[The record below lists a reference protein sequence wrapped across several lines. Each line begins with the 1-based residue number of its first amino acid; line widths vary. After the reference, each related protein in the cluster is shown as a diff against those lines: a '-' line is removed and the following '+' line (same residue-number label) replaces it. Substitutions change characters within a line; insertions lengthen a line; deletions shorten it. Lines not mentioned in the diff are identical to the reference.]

1 MRDRATL
8 VAFFPS
14 QENAREILQELR
26 QRGFRRTALIHRNH
40 DMRMVYDDVSPAQR
54 ILLGMLAGTFLAVT
68 SVIVSRFT
76 FFFSLL
82 TAVLFLYIGI
92 GIGALLAPMVVRY
105 LRLTVH
111 RSVLV
116 LHARRLVT
124 DETAIIVRA
133 TPVTIGKA
141 IKILRQISKDQPS
154 IFVLRRKRD
163 KPKPVRDRSPWELL
177 TASRIQEHARQL
189 AQVHITSKNTV
200 RKAALLRH
208 LDDCEKVIDEVYQT
222 LSESS
227 HLEQSITISA
237 EWILDNTFIIRGHI
251 DEVRKNLPVK
261 FYQELPVLAEGPHKG
276 EPQAYDLAMELVVH
290 NDSQLDQH
298 NILDF
303 LDAYQSV
310 SVLSSGEL
318 WALPHLLRIALI
330 DDLSRLVER
339 VELRL
344 RERELADY
352 WANRLIVTARRNP
365 DLMFTIL
372 SDMAE
377 DIPAPSVNFALQL
390 LDHLYDEES
399 VLTVVQG
406 WLGRKLGGSLEN
418 LLLEEKALQAADE
431 VSIGNG
437 ITSLRWLRQ
446 IDWRDVFEQ
455 QSRVEMILR
464 KDPSGVYLRMDFDTK
479 DRYRHAV
486 EEIARSGHLEEA
498 VVAQAALNMAAGEV
512 ARLSMGPTMTRL
524 GHFLIGDGRKELLEF
539 LETQEHPRRRMLDW
553 IQTHHSGFYLGQI
566 GSITVLVQIFLAWAA
581 VTSGLGWFA
590 TAVVLAVGF
599 LPASQL
605 AVQIVNYLVTR
616 IMPPRKLP
624 KMSYEKTGIPD
635 AFRTLVVIPML
646 LIDRKH
652 LREDLE
658 NLEIR
663 YQANPDVNLVY
674 ALFSDFADA
683 LESSTAGDKRLLNLA
698 VNGIEK
704 LDEKYGPHRFYLFHR
719 DREWAPS
726 ENCWMGWERK
736 RGKLEDLNRL
746 LKSEPPRNG
755 INIVRFGD
763 PDRLSSIRYVIT
775 LDRDTQLPRDAA
787 RRLVETI
794 SHPLNVPVIDEKKGI
809 VTSGYSII
817 QPRVSTSLPSAT
829 ATSFSR
835 LFTDPVGSDPYT
847 TAVSDVYQDLSGEGS
862 YHGKGIYDPRA
873 FHRVLNGRF
882 PEARLLSHD
891 LVEGA
896 YARVGLASDIELFDE
911 FPSDYI
917 SYSTREHRWICGD
930 WQIAR
935 WTLPW
940 VPSGEHRTVHNPL
953 TFLNRWKI
961 FDNLRRSLV
970 HPASISLLITGWM
983 ISPILSAAAGLLV
996 IFVQFSGCL
1005 AVLTSWATSKKEARW
1020 TALSTFSRNMVR
1032 SVADT
1037 SLMLHRAGMI
1047 LGAIIRVIHRLMVSR
1062 KNLLQ
1067 WTTAQA
1073 AADPSL
1079 ARNRSLKIHLA
1090 SGAVF
1095 ALVLGMF
1102 SFAAGPWNFILS
1114 VPFIGAWLGTPFLL
1128 WRLKRDRAV
1137 SGLSL
1142 DRGDEMK
1149 LREIARKTWRTF
1161 DYFVGPETNW
1171 LPSDNYQLSHVD
1183 ELAPRTSPTNIGL
1196 YLLSVLGAS
1205 DFGYIPGEESLR
1217 RITRTVS
1224 TLEKLPKYEGHLLNW
1239 YNLRSL
1245 DPLVPRYVST
1255 VDSGNL
1261 LASFWT
1267 LEHGIEA
1274 LSDEPILGPVAF
1286 RGLADTVRVLLSAM
1300 EKARI
1305 GGEMRRDA
1313 AALEN
1318 LLKAEPGDMKA
1329 ALDRLRRAQKPA
1341 ARLVQSLE
1349 HMRKKDLAE
1358 ADVDLDITDP
1368 VEEVAYWV
1376 GRVQNQLAEWLEITD
1391 TYLGWVT
1398 ELLDLSIDDLKLLFG
1413 EDGEKRLE
1421 SLSAAPSM
1429 RQLAAGNIPFFE
1441 ELEKDLKS
1449 PNDEMV
1455 NHLKQL
1461 LAPAVWQAWEALERA
1476 ENLVERIRDLGRQ
1489 MNFRF
1494 LYESRRR
1501 LFHIGFN
1508 INDQKLDGS
1517 FYDMLASEARLASF
1531 VAIARGDVPSKHW
1544 HAMAR
1549 PYSTVGRSKALLSW
1563 SGTMFEYLMPL
1574 LLQKTYENSLLDQA
1588 CREAVQVQVRY
1599 GRQRGVPWGISESA
1613 YADLDAS
1620 RIYQYKAFGVP
1631 GLGLKRG
1638 LEGDLVVAPYAT
1650 LLALQIEPRIA
1661 MTNLQQLMKYGLYG
1675 DYGFYESIDFSR
1687 RRVRR
1692 GEKGVIVRTFMAHHQ
1707 AMGFLALDNLLNK
1720 GIMQERFHSDVRV
1733 KASEPLLYERIPI
1746 LPPVYSLPE
1755 TERDPSGAIPAEI
1768 YPTESKF
1775 NTPHT
1780 LRPKT
1785 QLLSNGNYSILV
1797 TAAGGGWSRWK
1808 ELDVTRWRADTTRDH
1823 WGTFCYIRNTES
1835 DKRWS
1840 TAWHPVGG
1848 RPDNYVVSMAI
1859 DRVEIRRSDRGVET
1873 ETEII
1878 VCPEDDTE
1886 ARRVTLINRSEK
1898 SISLE
1903 ITSYAELSMVPHGAD
1918 VMHPAFHKLFVRTEA
1933 VEEEGYLLA
1942 HRRTR
1947 DPEDRPVW
1955 TGHSMVFES
1964 EIQGPFLYE
1973 TDRRS
1978 FIGRGRGLA
1987 DPEALGGELSG
1998 NTGMVLDPIFS
2009 IRRNLILKAGQ
2020 RVSFTLFLCA
2030 AETRDEVLVMLRK
2043 YSGRAVVARELE
2055 LTWRR
2060 AQLELRHLR
2069 IQPEEARRFQHIAS
2083 YMIFPSAKLR
2093 TTEDRIV
2100 QNKLGQSRLWA
2111 YGISGDLPII
2121 AITIGDAKDISLVAE
2136 VLHAHTYWRRHG
2148 LKTDLLILNEESTS
2162 YEQPLYSQLLR
2173 LISGL
2178 TLYTG
2183 MDQPGGVY
2191 LRNMDQIPQEDLNLM
2206 LAVARIALVAARG
2219 PLVQQLGA
2227 PTVSPG
2233 LPLKEIPEKQV
2244 KEKPP
2249 AALRHMD
2256 LVFDNGYG
2264 GFSKDGKEY
2273 VITMRQGIT
2282 PMPWVNVMAN
2292 PSFGTMVS
2300 ETGSGFTWYGNS
2312 QRNRLTGW
2320 SNDPVSDPA
2329 GEAIYIRDEESGQ
2342 FWTPT
2347 LLPVREDGPYRVR
2360 HGSGYSIFERNS
2372 HGIEQELTVLVPM
2385 DSEGGDP
2392 VRIQRLKL
2400 RNDSGRRRQL
2410 SVTFYLAWVL
2420 GDHRENT
2427 QMHIV
2432 TSWDNI
2438 ARTMTARNRYHPE
2451 YGDRVAFATVMPQP
2465 DSCTGDRTE
2474 FIGRNRGPDSPEAM
2488 RRVSLS
2494 GHTGAGFDPCSA
2506 IQTMVEMEPGQSTEV
2521 TCLLGQAADEE
2532 EVRSLIARYG
2542 HGLAVRETMEK
2553 TRQWWDKA
2561 VGRLEVVTPVKEV
2574 NILLNRWLT
2583 CQTLSC
2589 RLWGRSAFYQSGG
2602 AFGFRD
2608 QLQDV
2613 LSLLYTDPGLARRH
2627 ILLAAS
2633 RQYREGDVQHWWHP
2647 PTGAGIRSRCA
2658 DDLLWLP
2665 YAVAEYVR
2673 FTGDTEILSK
2683 RVPFIEGDLLDED
2696 EVEIFQ
2702 VPVQSLEQDT
2712 LYEHCRRAV
2721 EKSSTT
2727 GERGLPLIGSGDW
2740 NDGMNRVGVDGA
2752 GESVWMAW
2760 FLCEVLERFAGLTET
2775 VGNHKMAAGYRERAQ
2790 AIAAAAEEHAW
2801 DGDWYRRAWYDD
2813 GIVMGSSECEEA
2825 AIDSI
2830 SQSWAVISGAADPDR
2845 ALTALN
2851 SAWDNLV
2858 LEEERMVLLLSPP
2871 FGNGEKDPGYIKGYP
2886 PGVRENGGQYTHA
2899 AIWFAK
2905 ALAMAGDGERA
2916 VRLLT
2921 WLNPV
2926 QHSLDPEGA
2935 IRYRAEPYAVA
2946 ADVYHLEGHIG
2957 QGGWTWYTG
2966 AAGWMY
2972 RVWMEDI
2979 LGLKVAGDS
2988 LLIDPSIPP
2997 DWDRFTARYDRG
3009 TALYEIE
3016 VLNPDKVSR
3025 GVVSV
3030 EMDEKLLEDGIVP
3043 LVPDRPEAEAKVK
3056 HKVKVVMGENVE
3068 RRM

>member
-1 MRDRATL
+1 MSLGMRDRGTL

-14 QENAREILQELR
+14 QESAREILQELR
-26 QRGFRRTALIHRNH
+26 QRGFRRTALIHRTR
-40 DMRMVYDDVSPAQR
+40 DSVTVYDDVSPAQR
-54 ILLGMLAGTFLAVT
+54 ILLGILAGTFFAVT
-68 SVIVSRFT
+68 SVIIGHFS
-76 FFFSLL
+76 FFLSLL
-82 TAVLFLYIGI
+82 TAVIFLYIGI
-92 GIGALLAPMVVRY
+92 GIGALVAPLVVRN

-111 RSVLV
+111 RSILV
-116 LHARRLVT
+116 RHARKLVT

-141 IKILRQISKDQPS
+141 IKILRQTSKDQPS
-154 IFVLRRKRD
+154 IFVFRQKRG

-177 TASRIQEHARQL
+177 TATRIQEHARQL
-189 AQVHITSKNTV
+189 ARGHVSSKSTV

-208 LDDCEKVIDEVYQT
+208 LDERELVIDEVYQT

-261 FYQELPVLAEGPHKG
+261 FYQELPVLGEGPHKG

-290 NDSQLDQH
+290 NDSQLDRH

-310 SVLSSGEL
+310 SVLTSGEL
-318 WALPHLLRIALI
+318 WALPNLLRIALI
-330 DDLSRLVER
+330 DDLSSLVER

-344 RERELADY
+344 GERELADY

-399 VLTVVQG
+399 VLAVVQG
-406 WLGRKLGGSLEN
+406 WLRRKLGGPLEN

-455 QSRVEMILR
+455 QSRVETILR
-464 KDPSGVYLRMDFDTK
+464 KDPSGVYPRMDFDTR

-486 EEIARSGHLEEA
+486 EEIARSGGLAEA

-512 ARLSMGPTMTRL
+512 AREVMDRTRIRL
-524 GHFLIGDGRKELLEF
+524 GHYLIGDGRKELLKF
-539 LETQEHPRRRMLDW
+539 LGTPEHPRRRRLDW
-553 IQTHHSGFYLGQI
+553 VQRHHTSIYLGQI
-566 GSITVLVQIFLAWAA
+566 GFLTAVVQVLLAWSA
-581 VTSGLGWFA
+581 VASGLGLSA
-590 TAVVLAVGF
+590 TAFVLAVGV

-605 AVQIVNYLVTR
+605 AVQVVNYLVTR

-624 KMSYEKTGIPD
+624 KMSFEKVGIPD
-635 AFRTLVVIPML
+635 EFRTLVVIPML
-646 LIDRKH
+646 LADRKH

-663 YQANPDVNLVY
+663 YQANPDANLVY
-674 ALFSDFADA
+674 ALFSDYTDA
-683 LESSTAGDKRLLNLA
+683 PDSSTAEDERLLSLA
-698 VNGIEK
+698 VDGIKE
-704 LDEKYGPHRFYLFHR
+704 LDEKYGSHRFYLFHR

-746 LKSEPPRNG
+746 LNGMPPRNG

-763 PDRLSSIRYVIT
+763 PDRLPSIRYVIT
-775 LDRDTQLPRDAA
+775 LDRDTQLPRGTA
-787 RRLVETI
+787 RRMVETI
-794 SHPLNVPVIDEKKGI
+794 AHPLNSPVVNETKGI
-809 VTSGYSII
+809 VTSGYTII

-873 FHRVLNGRF
+873 FHRVLSGRF

-911 FPSDYI
+911 FPGDYI
-917 SYSTREHRWICGD
+917 SHSTREHRWICGD
-930 WQIAR
+930 WQIAG

-940 VPSGEHRTVHNPL
+940 VPSGERSTVHNPL
-953 TFLNRWKI
+953 TLLNRWKI

-970 HPASISLLITGWM
+970 YPASITLLITGWM
-983 ISPILSAAAGLLV
+983 SSPVLSAAGGLLV
-996 IFVQFSGCL
+996 VLVQFSGCL
-1005 AVLTSWATSKKEARW
+1005 AALTTWATSKKGTRR
-1020 TALSTFSRNMVR
+1020 TALSTFSR
-1032 SVADT
+1032 SLLASAADT
-1037 SLMLHRAGMI
+1037 SLMLHRAGTA
-1047 LGAIIRVIHRLMVSR
+1047 LGAITRVIYRLMISR

-1073 AADPSL
+1073 ADPSR
-1079 ARNRSLKIHLA
+1079 ARARSLNIHIA
-1090 SGAVF
+1090 SETVF
-1095 ALVLGMF
+1095 ALALGMF
-1102 SFAAGPWNFILS
+1102 SFAAGPWNFVLS
-1114 VPFIGAWLGTPFLL
+1114 TPFICAWLGAPLLL
-1128 WRLKRDRAV
+1128 WRLERGRAV
-1137 SGLSL
+1137 SDPPL
-1142 DRGDEMK
+1142 DRGEEMW
-1149 LREIARKTWRTF
+1149 LREIARRTWRTF
-1161 DYFVGPETNW
+1161 DDFVGPETNW
-1171 LPSDNYQLSHVD
+1171 LPSDNYQISHVD

-1196 YLLSVLGAS
+1196 YMLSVLGAS
-1205 DFGYIPGEESLR
+1205 DFGYMPGEESVR
-1217 RITRTVS
+1217 RITETVS
-1224 TLEKLPKYEGHLLNW
+1224 TLERLTKYEGHLLNW
-1239 YNLRSL
+1239 YDLRSL

-1261 LASFWT
+1261 LASLWT
-1267 LEHGIEA
+1267 LEHGIET
-1274 LSDEPILGPVAF
+1274 LSDEPILGSVAF
-1286 RGLADTVRVLLSAM
+1286 RGLADTVRVLQTAM
-1300 EKARI
+1300 EKAGI
-1305 GGEMRRDA
+1305 GGEIRRDA
-1313 AALEN
+1313 AVLEN
-1318 LLKAEPGDMKA
+1318 LLKAEPGDLKA
-1329 ALDRLRRAQKPA
+1329 ALDRLRRARKPA
-1341 ARLVQSLE
+1341 ARLVLSLE
-1349 HMRKKDLAE
+1349 HVRGEASAE
-1358 ADVDLDITDP
+1358 AETGPEIADL
-1368 VEEVAYWV
+1368 VEEAVYWAGCV
-1376 GRVQNQLAEWLEITD
+1376 RDQMTAWLEIAD

-1398 ELLDLSIDDLKLLFG
+1398 ELFDLSIDDLELLFG
-1413 EDGEKRLE
+1413 EGGEKRLE
-1421 SLSAAPSM
+1421 SLSTAPSM
-1429 RQLAAGNIPFFE
+1429 RQLAAEEIPFFKG
-1441 ELEKDLKS
+1441 LEKDLKGT
-1449 PNDEMV
+1449 NGEMV
-1455 NHLKQL
+1455 KHLKEL
-1461 LAPAVWQAWEALERA
+1461 LAPAVWQAWETLERTD
-1476 ENLVERIRDLGRQ
+1476 NLLERIRDLGRP

-1494 LYESRRR
+1494 LYDSRRR

-1544 HAMAR
+1544 HALAR

-1588 CREAVQVQVRY
+1588 CREAVLAQMRY

-1620 RIYQYKAFGVP
+1620 SIYQYKAFGVP

-1638 LEGDLVVAPYAT
+1638 LEEDLVVAPYAT
-1650 LLALQIEPRIA
+1650 LLALQVEPRMA
-1661 MTNLQQLMKYGLYG
+1661 MANLEQLMKYGLYG
-1675 DYGFYESIDFSR
+1675 DYGFYEAIDFSR
-1687 RRVRR
+1687 RRGRT

-1707 AMGFLALDNLLNK
+1707 AMGFLALDNLLHK
-1720 GIMQERFHSDVRV
+1720 GIMQRRFHKDVRV
-1733 KASEPLLYERIPI
+1733 KASEPLLYERIPV
-1746 LPPVYSLPE
+1746 LPPVYRLPE
-1755 TERDPSGAIPAEI
+1755 TERDPSGAIPTEI

-1780 LRPKT
+1780 QRPKT
-1785 QLLSNGNYSILV
+1785 QLLSNGEYSILV

-1808 ELDVTRWRADTTRDH
+1808 ELDITRWRADTTRDN

-1840 TAWHPVGG
+1840 TSWHPVGG

-1873 ETEII
+1873 ETVII
-1878 VCPEDDTE
+1878 VCPEDDAE
-1886 ARRVTLINRSEK
+1886 IRRVTLINRSGR
-1898 SISLE
+1898 SIPLE
-1903 ITSYAELSMVPHGAD
+1903 VTSYAELSLAPHGAD

-1933 VEEEGYLLA
+1933 IEEEGYLLA
-1942 HRRTR
+1942 QRRTR
-1947 DPEDRPVW
+1947 DPEDQPVW
-1955 TGHSMVFES
+1955 VGHSMIFES
-1964 EIQGPFLYE
+1964 EREGPFLYE

-1998 NTGMVLDPIFS
+1998 SAGMVLDPIFS
-2009 IRRNLILKAGQ
+2009 IRRGLTLKAGQ
-2020 RVSFTLFLCA
+2020 SVTFTLFLCA
-2030 AETRDEVLVMLRK
+2030 AETRDDVLGMLRK

-2055 LTWRR
+2055 LTWRH

-2100 QNKLGQSRLWA
+2100 QNQLGQSRLWA

-2121 AITIGDAKDISLVAE
+2121 AITIGDAKDIGLVAE

-2206 LAVARIALVAARG
+2206 LTVARIALVAVRG

-2227 PTVSPG
+2227 PTVSPS
-2233 LPLKEIPEKQV
+2233 LPLKEVPEKLV

-2249 AALRHMD
+2249 AALSHMD

-2264 GFSKDGKEY
+2264 GFSEDGKEY
-2273 VITMRQGIT
+2273 VITMRHGIT

-2329 GEAIYIRDEESGQ
+2329 GEAVYIRDEESGQ

-2347 LLPVREDGPYRVR
+2347 LLPVREDGPNRVR
-2360 HGSGYSIFERNS
+2360 HGCGYTIFEHNS
-2372 HGIEQELTVLVPM
+2372 HGIEQELTVFVPM
-2385 DSEGGDP
+2385 DSQGGDP

-2400 RNDSGRRRQL
+2400 RNDSNRRRQL
-2410 SVTFYLAWVL
+2410 SVTFFLEWVL

-2432 TSWDNI
+2432 TSWDKL

-2451 YGDRVAFATVMPQP
+2451 YGDRAAFVAVRPHP

-2474 FIGRNRGPDSPEAM
+2474 FIGRNLGPASPEAM

-2494 GHTGAGFDPCSA
+2494 GHTGAGLDPCSA

-2521 TCLLGQAADEE
+2521 ICILGQAADDE
-2532 EVRSLIARYG
+2532 EVRGLVARYG
-2542 HGLAVRETMEK
+2542 HELAVGESLEA

-2561 VGRLEVVTPVKEV
+2561 VGRLEVATPVKAV

-2583 CQTLSC
+2583 YQTLSC

-2613 LSLLYTDPGLARRH
+2613 LSLLYTDPDLARRH

-2633 RQYREGDVQHWWHP
+2633 RQFREGDVQHWWHI
-2647 PTGAGIRSRCA
+2647 PTGAGIRSRCS

-2673 FTGDTEILSK
+2673 FTGDTEVLLK
-2683 RVPFIEGDLLDED
+2683 RLPFIEGDLLEED

-2721 EKSSTT
+2721 EKGSTT

-2740 NDGMNRVGVDGA
+2740 NDGMNRVGVDGT
-2752 GESVWMAW
+2752 GESVWLAW
-2760 FLCEVLERFAGLTET
+2760 FLCEVLERFAGLTEI
-2775 VGNHKMAAGYRERAQ
+2775 VGNDQMAAGYRERAKS
-2790 AIAAAAEEHAW
+2790 IAAAVEEHAW
-2801 DGDWYRRAWYDD
+2801 DGEWYRRAWYDD
-2813 GIVMGSSECEEA
+2813 GTVMGSSDCEEA

-2851 SAWDNLV
+2851 SAWEKLV
-2858 LEEERMVLLLSPP
+2858 LEEEKMVLLLSPP
-2871 FGNGEKDPGYIKGYP
+2871 FGSGGKDPGYVKGYP

-2899 AIWFAK
+2899 AMWLAK

-2916 VRLLT
+2916 VKLLT
-2921 WLNPV
+2921 WLNPA
-2926 QHSLDPEGA
+2926 QHTMDPESA
-2935 IRYRAEPYAVA
+2935 LRYKAEPYAVA
-2946 ADVYHLEGHIG
+2946 ADVYCLEGHVG
-2957 QGGWTWYTG
+2957 QGGWSWYTG

-2979 LGLKVAGDS
+2979 LGLKVTGDS
-2988 LLIDPSIPP
+2988 LLIDPTIPP

-3016 VLNPDKVSR
+3016 VLNPDKVGR

-3030 EMDEKLLEDGIVP
+3030 EMNGKLLVDGIVP
-3043 LVPDRPEAEAKVK
+3043 LEPDRPGAEAKVK
-3056 HKVKVVMGENVE
+3056 HKVKVIMG
-3068 RRM
+3068 

>member
-1 MRDRATL
+1 MRDRAIL
-8 VAFFPS
+8 VAFFPGL
-14 QENAREILQELR
+14 ENAREIPQELR
-26 QRGFRRTALIHRNH
+26 QRGLRRTALIHRTQNGLI
-40 DMRMVYDDVSPAQR
+40 VYDDVSPAQR
-54 ILLGMLAGTFLAVT
+54 ILLGMLVGIFLAVT
-68 SVIVSRFT
+68 AVFVGH
-76 FFFSLL
+76 FS
-82 TAVLFLYIGI
+82 FLYSILAALIFLYVGI
-92 GIGALLAPMVVRY
+92 GIGALLAPIVVRN
-105 LRLTVH
+105 LLLTVH
-111 RSVLV
+111 RSILER
-116 LHARRLVT
+116 HARRLVT
-124 DETAIIVRA
+124 DETAIIIRA

-154 IFVLRRKRD
+154 IFVFRRK
-163 KPKPVRDRSPWELL
+163 KSKSKPVWERSSWDLL
-177 TASRIQEHARQL
+177 TASRVEEHARKL
-189 AQVHITSKNTV
+189 AQGHVVSKSTV
-200 RKAALLRH
+200 RKAALLRG
-208 LDDCEKVIDEVYQT
+208 LDECEKIIDEVYLT

-227 HLEQSITISA
+227 HLEQSITTSA

-261 FYQELPVLAEGPHKG
+261 FYQELPGLADGPQKG
-276 EPQAYDLAMELVVH
+276 EPKAYDLAMELVVH

-303 LDAYQSV
+303 LEAYQSV
-310 SVLSSGEL
+310 SVLTSGEL

-339 VELRL
+339 VEVRL
-344 RERELADY
+344 GERELADY
-352 WANRLIVTARRNP
+352 WANRLMITARRNP

-377 DIPAPSVNFALQL
+377 DISAPSVNFALQL

-399 VLTVVQG
+399 VLAVVEG

-446 IDWRDVFEQ
+446 IDWRDIFEK
-455 QSRVEMILR
+455 QSRVEGILR
-464 KDPSGVYLRMDFDTK
+464 EDPSWVYPQMEFDTK

-486 EEIARSGHLEEA
+486 EEIARSGSLEEE
-498 VVAQAALNMAAGEV
+498 LV
-512 ARLSMGPTMTRL
+512 ARAAVSMASGEMAKVVMDRTRIRL
-524 GHFLIGDGRKELLEF
+524 GYYLIGDGRKELLKF
-539 LETQEHPRRRMLDW
+539 LGTPENPRRRRLEW
-553 IQTHHSGFYLGQI
+553 IYKNHTLIYLGQI
-566 GSITVLVQIFLAWAA
+566 SLITVA
-581 VTSGLGWFA
+581 VESLLLTTSLFADVGWGIT
-590 TAVVLAVGF
+590 TAIVLAGL
-599 LPASQL
+599 LPASQF
-605 AVQIVNYLVTR
+605 AVQLGNYLVTR
-616 IMPPRKLP
+616 LLPPRKLP
-624 KMSYEKTGIPD
+624 KMSFEKSGIPD
-635 AFRTLVVIPML
+635 GFRTLVVVPIL
-646 LIDRKH
+646 LTDRKN

-663 YQANPDVNLVY
+663 YQANPENNLVY
-674 ALFSDFADA
+674 SLFSDHKDA
-683 LESSTAGDKRLLNLA
+683 PEKVHPDDKKLLNWA
-698 VNGIEK
+698 IDGIKE

-719 DREWAPS
+719 DREWAPT

-746 LKSEPPRNG
+746 LNGEPSRNG
-755 INIVRFGD
+755 IDFIRFGD
-763 PDRLSSIRYVIT
+763 PDRLPPIRYVIT
-775 LDRDTQLPRDAA
+775 LDRDTQLARGTA
-787 RRLVETI
+787 RRLVETMA
-794 SHPLNVPVIDEKKGI
+794 HPLNSPRIDEERGI
-809 VTSGYSII
+809 VTSGYTII

-829 ATSFSR
+829 ATTFSR
-835 LFTDPVGSDPYT
+835 LFTDGVGSDPYT
-847 TAVSDVYQDLSGEGS
+847 TAVSDVYMDLSGEGS

-873 FHRVLNGRF
+873 FHKVLTGRF
-882 PEARLLSHD
+882 PDARLLSHD

-896 YARVGLASDIELFDE
+896 YTRVGLASDIELFDD
-911 FPSDYI
+911 FPGDYI

-935 WTLPW
+935 WAFSRVL
-940 VPSGEHRTVHNPL
+940 SGKRKTVHNPL
-953 TFLNRWKI
+953 TLLNRWKI

-970 HPASISLLITGWM
+970 SLSSILLLGIAWM
-983 ISPILSAAAGLLV
+983 SSPILGAAAGLLV

-1005 AVLTSWATSKKEARW
+1005 AVLTSWVTSKKEVRR
-1020 TALSTFSRNMVR
+1020 TALSNFSHDLQRGWAE
-1032 SVADT
+1032 SA
-1037 SLMLHRAGMI
+1037 LMLHRTGIAI
-1047 LGAIIRVIHRLMVSR
+1047 DAIIRVFYRLMISR

-1073 AADPSL
+1073 AADPSRE
-1079 ARNRSLKIHLA
+1079 RNRSMRIQIA
-1090 SGAVF
+1090 SGTVL
-1095 ALVLGMF
+1095 ALVLGTL
-1102 SFAAGPWNFILS
+1102 SFIVGPWNFIS
-1114 VPFIGAWLGTPFLL
+1114 SAPFIFAWLGAPLIL
-1128 WRLKRDRAV
+1128 WRYKKDRV
-1137 SGLSL
+1137 VPGSSL
-1142 DRGDEMK
+1142 NPGEEMR
-1149 LREIARKTWRTF
+1149 LREIGRRTWRTF
-1161 DYFVGPETNW
+1161 DDFVGPETNW
-1171 LPSDNYQLSHVD
+1171 LPSDNYQLSHVG

-1196 YLLSVLGAS
+1196 YMLSVLGAR
-1205 DFGYIPGEESLR
+1205 DFGYITGEESLG
-1217 RITRTVS
+1217 RITHTVS
-1224 TLEKLPKYEGHLLNW
+1224 TLEKLIKYEGHLLNW
-1239 YNLRSL
+1239 YNLLSL

-1261 LASFWT
+1261 LACFWT

-1286 RGLADTVRVLLSAM
+1286 KGLADTVRVLLSSM
-1300 EKARI
+1300 ETAKI

-1313 AALEN
+1313 KALEN
-1318 LLKAEPGDMKA
+1318 LLTVEPEDLKAS
-1329 ALDRLRRAQKPA
+1329 LDRLRRARKPID
-1341 ARLVQSLE
+1341 RLALSLKQMKGE
-1349 HMRKKDLAE
+1349 APAE
-1358 ADVDLDITDP
+1358 IIADPGVIDP
-1368 VEEVAYWV
+1368 VNEVVYWAV
-1376 GRVQNQLAEWLEITD
+1376 RVQDQLAAWLEIAD

-1398 ELLDLSIDDLKLLFG
+1398 ELFDLSIDDLKLLFG
-1413 EDGEKRLE
+1413 EDGGKRLKT
-1421 SLSAAPSM
+1421 LSVAPSM
-1429 RQLAAGNIPFFE
+1429 RQLAAEKMPFFE
-1441 ELEKDLKS
+1441 GLEKGPEGSKG
-1449 PNDEMV
+1449 EMIK
-1455 NHLKQL
+1455 HLKDL
-1461 LAPAVWQAWEALERA
+1461 LAPVVWQAWEALERA
-1476 ENLVERIRDLGRQ
+1476 DNLVQRIRDLGQQ

-1494 LYESRRR
+1494 LYDTRKR

-1508 INDQKLDGS
+1508 INDQKLDS
-1517 FYDMLASEARLASF
+1517 SNYDMLASESRLASF
-1531 VAIARGDVPSKHW
+1531 VAIAKGDVPSKHW
-1544 HAMAR
+1544 YALAR
-1549 PYSTVGRSKALLSW
+1549 PYSTLGRRKVLLSW

-1574 LLQKTYENSLLDQA
+1574 LMQKTYENSLLDQA
-1588 CREAVQVQVRY
+1588 CREAVLVQMRY
-1599 GRQRGVPWGISESA
+1599 GQQRGVPWGISESA
-1613 YADLDAS
+1613 YADLDSS

-1661 MTNLQQLMKYGLYG
+1661 LANLERLEKYGLFG

-1687 RRVRR
+1687 RRIRK
-1692 GEKGVIVRTFMAHHQ
+1692 GEQGVIVRTFMAHHQ

-1720 GIMQERFHSDVRV
+1720 RIMQERFHSDVRV
-1733 KASEPLLYERIPI
+1733 KASEPLLYERIP
-1746 LPPVYSLPE
+1746 LKPPVYSIPR

-1768 YPTESKF
+1768 YPAESKF

-1785 QLLSNGNYSILV
+1785 QLLSNGDYSILV
-1797 TAAGGGWSRWK
+1797 TAAGGGWSRWNG
-1808 ELDVTRWRADTTRDH
+1808 LDITRWRADTTRDN
-1823 WGTFCYIRNTES
+1823 WGTFCYIRNTKS
-1835 DKRWS
+1835 DKRWGTS
-1840 TAWHPVGG
+1840 WHPVGG
-1848 RPDNYVVSMAI
+1848 RPDNYVVSMTL
-1859 DRVEIRRSDRGVET
+1859 DRIEIRRSDRGIET

-1878 VCPEDDTE
+1878 VCPEDDAE
-1886 ARRVTLINRSEK
+1886 IRRVTLINRSGK
-1898 SISLE
+1898 TIPLE
-1903 ITSYAELSMVPHGAD
+1903 VTSFAELSLAPHGAD

-1933 VEEEGYLLA
+1933 IEEEGYLLA
-1942 HRRTR
+1942 QRRTR
-1947 DPEDRPVW
+1947 DPEDQPVW
-1955 TGHSMVFES
+1955 AGHSMIFES
-1964 EIQGPFLYE
+1964 AIEGPFLYE

-1987 DPEALGGELSG
+1987 DPEAIGGELSG

-2009 IRRNLILKAGQ
+2009 IRRNLTLKAGQ

-2030 AETRDEVLVMLRK
+2030 AETRDKVLDMLRK

-2055 LTWRR
+2055 LAWRS

-2083 YMIFPSAKLR
+2083 YLIFPSAKLR

-2100 QNKLGQSRLWA
+2100 QNRLGQSRLWA

-2121 AITIGDAKDISLVAE
+2121 AITIGDARDIGLVAE
-2136 VLHAHTYWRRHG
+2136 ALHAHTYWRRHG
-2148 LKTDLLILNEESTS
+2148 LKADLVIINEESTS

-2178 TLYTG
+2178 TPYTG
-2183 MDQPGGVY
+2183 MDQPGGVF
-2191 LRNMDQIPQEDLNLM
+2191 LRNMDQIPQEDLNLI
-2206 LAVARIALVAARG
+2206 LAVAQIALVAARG

-2227 PTVSPG
+2227 PTVLHG
-2233 LPLKEIPEKQV
+2233 LPLKEIPERV
-2244 KEKPP
+2244 PKETPP
-2249 AALRHMD
+2249 AALHHMD
-2256 LVFDNGYG
+2256 LDFDNGYG
-2264 GFSKDGKEY
+2264 GFSEDGKEY
-2273 VITMRQGIT
+2273 VITLRHGIT
-2282 PMPWVNVMAN
+2282 PMPWVNVMSN

-2320 SNDPVSDPA
+2320 SNDPVSDPP
-2329 GEAIYIRDEESGQ
+2329 GDAIYIRDEESGQ

-2347 LLPVREDGPYRVR
+2347 LLPVREDGPYRIR
-2360 HGSGYSIFERNS
+2360 HGSGYTVFEHNS

-2392 VRIQRLKL
+2392 VRIQSLRL
-2400 RNDSGRRRQL
+2400 RNDSNRRRLL
-2410 SVTFYLAWVL
+2410 SVTFFLEWVL

-2432 TSWDNI
+2432 TNWDKI

-2451 YGDRVAFATVMPQP
+2451 YGDRVAFAAVRPYP

-2474 FIGRNRGPDSPEAM
+2474 FIGRNRGLVSPEAM

-2494 GHTGAGFDPCSA
+2494 GHTGAGLDPCSA
-2506 IQTMVEMEPGQSTEV
+2506 IQTMIEIEPGRSTEV
-2521 TCLLGQAADEE
+2521 VCLLGQAADYDEARTL
-2532 EVRSLIARYG
+2532 VTRYG
-2542 HGLAVRETMEK
+2542 HGVAVGETLET
-2553 TRQWWDKA
+2553 TRQWWDNA
-2561 VGRLEVVTPVKEV
+2561 VGRLEVATPVNEI

-2613 LSLLYTDPGLARRH
+2613 LSLLYTDPGLARKH

-2633 RQYREGDVQHWWHP
+2633 RQFREGDVQHWWHP
-2647 PTGAGIRSRCA
+2647 PTGAGIRSRCS

-2673 FTGDTEILSK
+2673 FTGDTEVLSE
-2683 RVPFIEGDLLDED
+2683 RLSFIEGDLLGKDEM
-2696 EVEIFQ
+2696 EIFQ

-2721 EKSSTT
+2721 EKGSTT

-2740 NDGMNRVGVDGA
+2740 NDGMNRVGVNGV
-2752 GESVWMAW
+2752 GESVWLAW
-2760 FLCEVLERFAGLTET
+2760 FLCDVLKRFAGLTEIM
-2775 VGNHKMAAGYRERAQ
+2775 GNDQMAAGYREHARG
-2790 AIAAAAEEHAW
+2790 IAAAVEEHAW
-2801 DGDWYRRAWYDD
+2801 DGKWYRRAWYDD
-2813 GIVMGSSECEEA
+2813 GTVIGSSECEEA

-2830 SQSWAVISGAADPDR
+2830 SQSWAVISGAGDPDR
-2845 ALTALN
+2845 AFTGLN
-2851 SAWDNLV
+2851 SAWKNLV
-2858 LEEERMVLLLSPP
+2858 LEDEKMALLLSPP
-2871 FGNGEKDPGYIKGYP
+2871 FDRGEKDPGYIKGYP

-2899 AIWFAK
+2899 SMWLAK

-2926 QHSLDPEGA
+2926 QHTLDPESA
-2935 IRYRAEPYAVA
+2935 LKYRTEPYSVA
-2946 ADVYHLEGHIG
+2946 ADVSRLDGHVG

-2979 LGLKVAGDS
+2979 LGLKVMGDR
-2988 LLIDPSIPP
+2988 LVIDPSIPA
-2997 DWDRFTARYDRG
+2997 DWDRFTARYNRG

-3016 VLNPDKVSR
+3016 VTNPGKVNR

-3030 EMDEKLLEDGIVP
+3030 EMDGKLLEDGVVP
-3043 LVPDRPEAEAKVK
+3043 LAPDQPAAEAKVK
-3056 HKVKVVMGENVE
+3056 HKVKVVMGKK
-3068 RRM
+3068 M